1 MGDGTGGG
9 PPDPP
14 GAPPRAGPR
23 GGAVVGGRGA
33 AGRGAA
39 AIPGEPGPAL
49 QALRRLARARLGAR
63 PVDGGG
69 LTGPAG
75 RERAG
80 AGGAPETRPGEG
92 LSKSVAKALRAGIG
106 RGEKRGISTIL
117 LRRRDSIG
125 AFATDLDKQRRRGPI
140 VRDDRGAP
148 PLHAPEL
155 HRREEP
161 DAPCPRIARDVS
173 QHLALPEIMR
183 HDIFRRSRR
192 KGRGRGQWSPPPSC
206 SRTWGTSGPTT
217 ATVSLTPPREPGAL
231 TTRAPVASREVTPTS
246 PRDRPDSGV
255 LVSP

>member
-1 MGDGTGGG
+1 MR
-9 PPDPP
+9 PDARRITFK
-14 GAPPRAGPR
+14 GAPGRDRPREEARNINDSPR
-23 GGAVVGGRGA
+23 
-33 AGRGAA
+33 
-39 AIPGEPGPAL
+39 
-49 QALRRLARARLGAR
+49 ALRRDR
-63 PVDGGG
+63 G
-69 LTGPAG
+69 LCNRFGQT
-75 RERAG
+75 
-80 AGGAPETRPGEG
+80 APPQPH
-92 LSKSVAKALRAGIG
+92 VLRHHG
-106 RGEKRGISTIL
+106 
-117 LRRRDSIG
+117 
-125 AFATDLDKQRRRGPI
+125 RRGPI

-155 HRREEP
+155 HRREES

-217 ATVSLTPPREPGAL
+217 STASLTPPREPGAL